1 MCAFSAVAEMSRM
14 LFVILPFIC
23 LPAKA
28 EILSLSCDGTM
39 KAEEEQAKPH
49 AITKLALTVNF
60 DARVV
65 TGFTAITARINEI
78 NANTVLFSGTT
89 IHPSGAEWSVRG
101 ILDRITGSLGATVTW
116 LNRRTN
122 DLLMRMNYELICNPT
137 N

>member
-1 MCAFSAVAEMSRM
+1 MSRM
-14 LFVILPFIC
+14 LFVILSLIC

-28 EILSLSCDGTM
+28 EILSLSCAGTM

-60 DARVV
+60 DAGVV
-65 TGFTAITARINEI
+65 TGFTAITARIKEI

-101 ILDRITGSLGATVTW
+101 AMDRITGSLGATVTW

-122 DLLMRMNYELICNPT
+122 DLLMRMNYELICKPT